1 LKVTSFDQLTAW
13 AQRIGPRDMAITA
26 AQDEDILLAARD
38 AWHQGIA
45 NPILIGDIPKMES
58 MARDL
63 GIALSLWELV
73 HRPDGRDAA
82 REAVDLIR
90 AGRADMMV
98 KGGLET
104 RLFLRAALDRERGLR
119 SGQLL
124 THVGVFELPGMDRL
138 LLLSDSGVVIAP
150 SLEQKVQIVRNAI
163 YLAQHIGI
171 KRPKVAILAATEMVN
186 PNIPAT
192 LDAANLAKMGDRG
205 QIAGALI
212 DGPLALD
219 NAISPESARVKGIS
233 SPVAGRAD
241 ILICPD
247 IEAGN
252 VLGKAMTYFAG
263 GKMAGV
269 VVGASAPLVMAS
281 RSDPRQ
287 TKLVSMA
294 LGAILASLAGDV
306 LSPDSS
312 DEGIRPMG
320 QPPAPEDD

>member
-1 LKVTSFDQLTAW
+1 
-13 AQRIGPRDMAITA
+13 MAIVA
-26 AQDEDILLAARD
+26 AQDEDILLASHD
-38 AWHQGIA
+38 AWLQSIA
-45 NPILIGDIPKMES
+45 TPILIGNIPQVES
-58 MARDL
+58 LASDL
-63 GIALSLWELV
+63 DVDLSPWELV
-73 HRPDGRDAA
+73 HRPDALDAA
-82 REAVDLIR
+82 REAVELVR

-98 KGGLET
+98 KGALET
-104 RLFLRAALDRERGLR
+104 RHFLRAALDRQRGLR
-119 SGQLL
+119 SGHLL
-124 THVGVFELPGMDRL
+124 THVGVFELPSIDRL

-163 YLAQHIGI
+163 FLARCLGI
-171 KRPKVAILAATEMVN
+171 EQPKVAVLAATEMVN

-219 NAISPESARVKGIS
+219 NAISLKSSRVKGIS
-233 SPVAGRAD
+233 SPVAGCAD

-287 TKLVSMA
+287 TKLFSMA
-294 LGAILASLAGDV
+294 LGAVLASRSECLLPPDPSDEASLALG
-306 LSPDSS
+306 
-312 DEGIRPMG
+312 R
-320 QPPAPEDD
+320 PPASESD